1 MKPNSKRNTTKSR
14 QTDRK
19 SRLIFG
25 GVVAIILATTP
36 FLFYLYKYAPADR
49 AIWDTRLFSL
59 DSGEFMNAQ
68 SFVHAIVTKLTFVL
82 ITTIWFLTSRDWWKW
97 AILIPLIMFL
107 FQFFGVIN
115 YQQSYVDKFDFWYAL
130 PVITPIIIVLIWISH
145 ELNRVVG
152 DLDLKDEIEGELKQ
166 YENDGF

>member
-1 MKPNSKRNTTKSR
+1 MKLKSKKRITKSR

-36 FLFYLYKYAPADR
+36 FLFYLYKYAPENSE
-49 AIWDTRLFSL
+49 IWDTAIFTI
-59 DSGEFMNAQ
+59 DSGGFGSVQA
-68 SFVHAIVTKLTFVL
+68 FVHAIVTKSTFVI
-82 ITTIWFLTSRDWWKW
+82 ITSIWFLTSRDWWKW

-115 YQQSYVDKFDFWYAL
+115 YQNSYVDKFDFWYAL

-152 DLDLKDEIEGELKQ
+152 DLDLKDEIEDELKQ
-166 YENDGF
+166 YEDDKY